1 MNKIEIKVPDIGDFE
16 QVPVIE
22 VLIKSGDSVA
32 AEQPLVTLESDKAT
46 MEVPSTSAGQVVYV
60 HVQVGD
66 EVSEG
71 DVIATLEV
79 AAAEDESDAAAAA
92 ADDTHTSAATEQADV
107 ADNTSNG
114 STSSPSAG
122 SSDAPETAASSK
134 GAAQY
139 DCDLLVLGAGP
150 GGYTAAFRAADLG
163 LDVILIERYPRLGGV
178 CLNVGC
184 IPSKALLHTG
194 KVIDEAADMAEH
206 GVSFGAPGIDLDRLR
221 AWKDSV
227 VGKLTQGL
235 DGLAKKRKVRVVT
248 GSAQFADAH
257 TVSVK
262 SASGSQHIRFAQCVV
277 AAGSQ
282 AVHLPN
288 LPWDDDRIM
297 DSTGALQ
304 LQDIPA
310 TLLIIGGGIIG
321 LEMACIY
328 RALGSEVCVVELADE
343 LMPGTDRDLV
353 KPLQQ
358 RLQQRGISFHTGTK
372 VSTAKAHSE
381 HIEVSFDGNNVP
393 ERRQFERVLAAVGRV
408 PNGHNIEAGKAGL
421 KVDQRGFIPV
431 DGQQRSN
438 VRHIFAIGDI
448 VGQPMLAHKA
458 SHEGKV
464 AAEAAAGENAWF
476 DARVIP
482 SVAYTDPEVAWVGMT
497 ENQAKAE
504 QLKVEV
510 TRFPWAASGRS
521 LGMARSEGVTKLIFD
536 ADSKRL
542 IGAGIVGPQAGDL
555 IAECTL
561 AIEMG
566 CDAEDI
572 GLSIH
577 PHPTLSETVGMAAE
591 AMAGTLTDLYLPN
604 K

>member
-1 MNKIEIKVPDIGDFE
+1 MSKTEIKVPDIGDFE

-22 VLIKSGDSVA
+22 VLVKSGDTVDK
-32 AEQPLVTLESDKAT
+32 EQSLVTLESDKAT
-46 MEVPSTSAGQVVYV
+46 MEVPASVAGQIVYV

-71 DVIATLEV
+71 DVIATLESADQQEDDAV
-79 AAAEDESDAAAAA
+79 QQSTDDHTDSDDNAAESDSSNADYDTPQQESASDDAG
-92 ADDTHTSAATEQADV
+92 TRSAATGEQESY
-107 ADNTSNG
+107 N
-114 STSSPSAG
+114 
-122 SSDAPETAASSK
+122 
-134 GAAQY
+134 
-139 DCDLLVLGAGP
+139 CDLLVLGAGP

-163 LDVILIERYPRLGGV
+163 LDVILVERYPRLGGV

-206 GVSFGAPGIDLDRLR
+206 GVSFGEPSIDLERLR
-221 AWKDSV
+221 DWKDGV

-248 GSAQFADAH
+248 GSAKFTDGHNISVQADSGKQQLSFARC
-257 TVSVK
+257 
-262 SASGSQHIRFAQCVV
+262 II
-277 AAGSQ
+277 AAGSE

-288 LPWDDDRIM
+288 LPWDDARVM
-297 DSTGALQ
+297 DSTGALE
-304 LQDIPA
+304 LEDIPA
-310 TLLIIGGGIIG
+310 NLLIIGGGIIG
-321 LEMACIY
+321 MEMACIY
-328 RALGSEVCVVELADE
+328 AALGSAVSVVEMADE

-358 RLQQRGISFHTGTK
+358 RLEKRGISFHTGTK

-381 HIEVSFDGNNVP
+381 HIEVSFDGKNP
-393 ERRQFERVLAAVGRV
+393 PPRTQFERVLAATGRV
-408 PNGHNIEAGKAGL
+408 PNGHNIEAGKAGV
-421 KVDQRGFIPV
+421 KVDQRGFIAV

-438 VRHIFAIGDI
+438 IQHIFAIGDI

-497 ENQAKAE
+497 ENQAGE
-504 QLKVEV
+504 QDLNVEI
-510 TRFPWAASGRS
+510 TRFPWAASGRA
-521 LGMARSEGVTKLIFD
+521 LGMARSEGLTKLIFD
-536 ADSKRL
+536 AGTKRL

-566 CDAEDI
+566 CDGEDI

-577 PHPTLSETVGMAAE
+577 PHPTLSETVAMAAE
-591 AMAGTLTDLYLPN
+591 AMAGTLTDLYLP
-604 K
+604 KK

>member
-1 MNKIEIKVPDIGDFE
+1 MNKMEIKVPDIGNFDR
-16 QVPVIE
+16 VPVIE
-22 VLIKSGDSVA
+22 VLVKPGDSVA
-32 AEQPLVTLESDKAT
+32 QEQSLVTLESDKAT
-46 MEVPSTSAGQVVYV
+46 MEVPATTSGRIIDVR
-60 HVQVGD
+60 VQVGD
-66 EVSEG
+66 EVSAG
-71 DVIATLEV
+71 DIIATLEV
-79 AAAEDESDAAAAA
+79 DTAITAADADKADANTTSSRDSDGSAAAPAM
-92 ADDTHTSAATEQADV
+92 
-107 ADNTSNG
+107 DN
-114 STSSPSAG
+114 AG
-122 SSDAPETAASSK
+122 EHEAAASSDT
-134 GAAQY
+134 AAQY

-163 LDVILIERYPRLGGV
+163 MDVILIERHSTLGGV

-194 KVIDEAADMAEH
+194 KVITEAADMAEH
-206 GVSFGAPGIDLDRLR
+206 GVSFAAPNIDLDRLR
-221 AWKDSV
+221 AWKDGV

-235 DGLAKKRKVRVVT
+235 DALAKKRKVRVIT
-248 GSAQFADAH
+248 GAAQFTDAH
-257 TVSVK
+257 TVMVK

-277 AAGSQ
+277 AAGSA

-288 LPWDDDRIM
+288 LPWDDDRVM
-297 DSTGALQ
+297 DSTGALK

-328 RALGSEVCVVELADE
+328 SALGSEVWVVELADE

-358 RLQQRGISFHTGTK
+358 QLQKRGISFHTGTK
-372 VSTAKAHSE
+372 VSAAKALSD
-381 HIEVSFDGNNVP
+381 HIEVSFDGNNAP
-393 ERRQFERVLAAVGRV
+393 ERKQFERVLAAVGRV
-408 PNGHNIEAGKAGL
+408 PNGHNIEAGKAGIE
-421 KVDQRGFIPV
+421 VDQRGFIPV

-448 VGQPMLAHKA
+448 VGPPMLAHKA

-464 AAEAAAGENAWF
+464 AAEVAAGQNSWF

-482 SVAYTDPEVAWVGMT
+482 SVAYTDPEVAWVGVT
-497 ENQAKAE
+497 ETQAKAQ
-504 QLKVEV
+504 QLDIEV

-521 LGMARSEGVTKLIFD
+521 LGMARSEGVTKLIF
-536 ADSKRL
+536 AGDSKRL

-577 PHPTLSETVGMAAE
+577 PHPTLSETVAMAAE
-591 AMAGTLTDLYLPN
+591 AMSGTLTDLYLP
-604 K
+604 KRGKT

>member
-22 VLIKSGDSVA
+22 MLVKSGDSVA

-79 AAAEDESDAAAAA
+79 AAAEDESDGAAAA

-107 ADNTSNG
+107 ADNASNG
-114 STSSPSAG
+114 SASTQSAG
-122 SSDAPETAASSK
+122 NSGAPETAASSE

-163 LDVILIERYPRLGGV
+163 LDVLLIERYPRLGGV

-206 GVSFGAPGIDLDRLR
+206 GVSFGEPSIDLERLR
-221 AWKDSV
+221 GWKDSV
-227 VGKLTQGL
+227 VDKLTQGL

-248 GSAQFADAH
+248 GAAQFVDAH

-262 SASGSQHIRFAQCVV
+262 SASGSQRIRFAQCVV
-277 AAGSQ
+277 AAGSE

-288 LPWDDDRIM
+288 LPWDDDRVM
-297 DSTGALQ
+297 DSTGALK

-328 RALGSEVCVVELADE
+328 CALGSEVCVVEMADE

-372 VSTAKAHSE
+372 VSAATAHSD
-381 HIEVSFDGNNVP
+381 HIEVSYAGNHAP

-408 PNGHNIEAGKAGL
+408 PNGHNIEAGKAGI

-591 AMAGTLTDLYLPN
+591 AMAGTLTDLYLP
-604 K
+604 KK